1 MVVGEAQAV
10 AADPDHPQ
18 SPARVHIVGDKDLVA
33 ELVQLLVAV
42 HVVVPGEAHGH
53 GVAVGRQELLQLVH
67 LLEIEGAWA
76 QVYGV
81 VGEHHHALGR
91 RLLELL
97 EPIPQPG
104 QRAAL
109 EVVQIGHLAEDPT
122 DVASTEVQAQEA
134 QPAVVED
141 QVLEPGVHS
150 FFRVLHERIRL
161 EPPLQLSRQQ
171 QELRQVDMFQNL
183 LVTDYMFVKDRLF
196 ASLNL
201 NEKEMQ
207 LYDTVANLLERNII
221 KPDLVIYLQA
231 DTDTLIKNIAARGR
245 EMEQEITWD
254 YIDALNQVYT
264 EYFFRY
270 QETPLV
276 IINTSNI
283 DFVHNENDLKEVI
296 NYIRQPISGT
306 KFYNPVSEL

>member
-1 MVVGEAQAV
+1 MRNLYYIA
-10 AADPDHPQ
+10 
-18 SPARVHIVGDKDLVA
+18 
-33 ELVQLLVAV
+33 
-42 HVVVPGEAHGH
+42 
-53 GVAVGRQELLQLVH
+53 
-67 LLEIEGAWA
+67 IEGAI
-76 QVYGV
+76 GV
-81 VGEHHHALGR
+81 GKTSLANLMSKELGA
-91 RLLELL
+91 RLVLEEFEENPFL
-97 EPIPQPG
+97 PDFYK
-104 QRAAL
+104 
-109 EVVQIGHLAEDPT
+109 DPERY
-122 DVASTEVQAQEA
+122 AFQAQ
-134 QPAVVED
+134 
-141 QVLEPGVHS
+141 L
-150 FFRVLHERIRL
+150 FFL
-161 EPPLQLSRQQ
+161 LQRYRQQ

-201 NEKEMQ
+201 NGKEMQ

-231 DTDTLIKNIAARGR
+231 DTDTLMKNIASRGR
-245 EMEQEITWD
+245 EMEQDITWD